1 MLLRLISGKNVLE
14 RKSSYIDVE
23 NMKVLHLDPFK
34 SLFDEEEEEK
44 LSDLVPSKIEV
55 TELTADDEEEVLDKA
70 HRYDAVI
77 GSRISDEFLEK
88 AENLKYYIVPFVGIP
103 HSDKKKLCKYPD
115 IKVINSHFNYW
126 MVAEHAFTLLLSS
139 AKKIVP
145 IHNKM
150 KDGDWTPRYEGEGW
164 GKGLR
169 DKTLL
174 ILGFGEIGKEIAKMG
189 NAFNMEVN
197 AVKRT
202 PDESELVDKL
212 RTNEDLDE
220 LLSEADFIVSTLP
233 ETDETRSY
241 LSFEEFE
248 QMKEGV
254 HIVNVGRGP
263 VIDEEAL
270 YEALKSGKV
279 GGAGIDVWWNYPSDE
294 ESRTDTFP
302 SNYPLDEFDNVIFSP
317 HRATQIKERSKYR
330 LKNLADILE
339 SLAEGEETNVVDLE
353 RGY

>member
-1 MLLRLISGKNVLE
+1 
-14 RKSSYIDVE
+14 
-23 NMKVLHLDPFK
+23 MKVLHLDPFK
-34 SLFDEEEEEK
+34 SLFDEEREEK
-44 LSDLVPSKIEV
+44 LSDLVSDEIEV
-55 TELTADDEEEVLDKA
+55 TELTADEEEKALDKA
-70 HRYDAVI
+70 NLYDAVI
-77 GSRISDEFLEK
+77 GSRISEEFLEE

-103 HSDKKKLCKYPD
+103 HSDKEKLRNFPD
-115 IKVINSHFNYW
+115 IEVINSHFNHW
-126 MVAEHAFTLLLSS
+126 MVAEHAFTLLLAS

-145 IHNKM
+145 IHGKM
-150 KDGDWTPRYEGEGW
+150 KDGDWTPRYGDEGW
-164 GKGLR
+164 GRGLR

-174 ILGFGEIGKEIAKMG
+174 ILGFGEIGKEIAKIA

-202 PDESELVDKL
+202 PGESELVDKL
-212 RTNEDLDE
+212 LTNEDLHK
-220 LLSEADFIVSTLP
+220 LLREADFIVSTLP
-233 ETDETRSY
+233 ETEETRDY

-254 HIVNVGRGP
+254 HLVNVGRGP

-270 YEALKSGKV
+270 YEALQSGKV
-279 GGAGIDVWWNYPSDE
+279 EGAGIDVWWNYPPDE

-317 HRATQIKERSKYR
+317 HRATQIEERGKYR
-330 LKNLADILE
+330 LKNLANILE
-339 SLAEGEETNVVDLE
+339 SISEGEEVNVVDLE

>member
-1 MLLRLISGKNVLE
+1 
-14 RKSSYIDVE
+14 
-23 NMKVLHLDPFK
+23 MKVLHLDPFK
-34 SLFDEEEEEK
+34 SLFDEEEEKK
-44 LSDLVPSKIEV
+44 LSDLVSSKIEV
-55 TELTADDEEEVLDKA
+55 TELTADDEKKVLDKA
-70 HRYDAVI
+70 DQYDAVI
-77 GSRISDEFLEK
+77 GSRISEKFLEK
-88 AENLKYYIVPFVGIP
+88 AENLKYYIIPFVGVP
-103 HSDKKKLCKYPD
+103 HSDKEKLRDFPD
-115 IKVINSHFNYW
+115 IKVVNSHFNYW
-126 MVAEHAFTLLLSS
+126 MVAEHAFTLLLAS

-145 IHNKM
+145 IHDKM
-150 KDGDWTPRYEGEGW
+150 KDGDWTPRYEDEGW

-189 NAFNMEVN
+189 NAFNMKVN

-202 PDESELVDKL
+202 PEESELVNDLK
-212 RTNEDLDE
+212 TNEHLPE

-233 ETDETRSY
+233 GTDETRGY
-241 LSFEEFE
+241 LSFEEFK

-254 HIVNVGRGP
+254 HIVNLGRGP

-279 GGAGIDVWWNYPSDE
+279 EGAGIDVWWNYPPDE

-302 SNYPLDEFDNVIFSP
+302 SDYPLDEFDNVIFSP

-330 LKNLADILE
+330 IRNLADILG
-339 SLAEGEETNVVDLE
+339 SLAEGEEVNVVDLE

>member
-1 MLLRLISGKNVLE
+1 
-14 RKSSYIDVE
+14 
-23 NMKVLHLDPFK
+23 MKVLHLDPFK
-34 SLFDEEEEEK
+34 SLFDEEEEER
-44 LSDLVPSKIEV
+44 LSDLVSSKIEV
-55 TELTADDEEEVLDKA
+55 TELTADDEEKVLDKA
-70 HRYDAVI
+70 DHYDAVI
-77 GSRISDEFLEK
+77 GSRISEKFLEK
-88 AENLKYYIVPFVGIP
+88 AENLKYYIVPFVGVP
-103 HSDKKKLCKYPD
+103 YTDKENLRNFPD

-126 MVAEHAFTLLLSS
+126 MVAEHAFTLLLAT

-145 IHNKM
+145 IHDKM
-150 KDGDWTPRYEGEGW
+150 KDGDWTPRYKDEGW

-174 ILGFGEIGKEIAKMG
+174 ILGFGEIGKELAKMG
-189 NAFNMEVN
+189 SAFNMEVK

-202 PDESELVDKL
+202 PDESELVDEL
-212 RTNEDLDE
+212 RTNDDLYE

-233 ETDETRSY
+233 ETDETRGY

-279 GGAGIDVWWNYPSDE
+279 EGAGIDVWWNYPKDE
-294 ESRTDTFP
+294 ESRTNTFP

-317 HRATQIKERSKYR
+317 HRATQIKERGKYR
-330 LKNLADILE
+330 IRDLADILE
-339 SLAEGEETNVVDLE
+339 SLEKGEEVNVVDLE

>member
-1 MLLRLISGKNVLE
+1 
-14 RKSSYIDVE
+14 
-23 NMKVLHLDPFK
+23 MKVLHLDPFK
-34 SLFDEEEEEK
+34 SIFGEEK
-44 LSDLVPSKIEV
+44 EKKLSELVSSNIEV
-55 TELTADDEEEVLDKA
+55 TELTADDEEKVLDKA
-70 HRYDAVI
+70 DHYDAVI
-77 GSRISDEFLEK
+77 GSRISEDFLEK
-88 AENLKYYIVPFVGIP
+88 AENLKYYIIPFVGVP
-103 HSDKKKLCKYPD
+103 HSDKEKLRKYPD

-126 MVAEHAFTLLLSS
+126 MVAEHAFTLLLAT

-145 IHNKM
+145 IHEKM
-150 KDGDWTPRYEGEGW
+150 EDGDWIPRYEDEGW

-174 ILGFGEIGKEIAKMG
+174 ILGFGEIGKELAKMG

-202 PDESELVDKL
+202 QDDSELVDKL
-212 RTNEDLDE
+212 KTNEDLNE

-233 ETDETRSY
+233 ETDETRGY

-279 GGAGIDVWWNYPSDE
+279 EGAGIDVWWNYPEDK
-294 ESRTDTFP
+294 ESRTETFP

-317 HRATQIKERSKYR
+317 HRATQIRERSKYR

-339 SLAEGEETNVVDLE
+339 SLKKGEEVNVVDLE